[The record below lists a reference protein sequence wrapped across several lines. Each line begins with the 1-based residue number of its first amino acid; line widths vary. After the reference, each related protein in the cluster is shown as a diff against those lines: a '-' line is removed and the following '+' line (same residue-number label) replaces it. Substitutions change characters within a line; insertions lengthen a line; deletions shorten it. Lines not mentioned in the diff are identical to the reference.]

1 MVGDLSELDGAVLQA
16 LEGPRP
22 FRRRFQQ
29 GTLRVARQLLV
40 EGQPAKVVAFANGIN
55 TKRVYAIKKQ
65 ILAAVEAEFGSG
77 PDLLALEEPTGVLAE
92 RQRAAAVADG
102 VLRVIGGESIQDVAS
117 GLGIEVDSM
126 ESYCSQ
132 LRSRAWSLFA

>member
-1 MVGDLSELDGAVLQA
+1 MVGDVCELDGAVLQA

-65 ILAAVEAEFGSG
+65 ILAAVDAEFGSG

-102 VLRVIGGESIQDVAS
+102 VLRVIGGEPIEDVAS
-117 GLGIEVDSM
+117 DLGIEVDSM

-132 LRSRAWSLFA
+132 LRSRAWRLFA

>member
-1 MVGDLSELDGAVLQA
+1 MASDVCELDGAVLQA

-22 FRRRFQQ
+22 FRRRFQE

-77 PDLLALEEPTGVLAE
+77 PELLALEEPTGVLSE

-102 VLRVIGGESIQDVAS
+102 VLRVISGESIEDVAA
-117 GLGIEVDSM
+117 GLGVEVDTM
-126 ESYCSQ
+126 ESYCSM